1 MKLRTFLSALMAG
14 AMLLGP
20 AHSQE
25 LYYGDDDDMSPEEYY
40 LEGIGYG
47 AEDYG
52 SGVED
57 TSYSGLYS
65 PSEDEPIYGGNTYG
79 VGDAE
84 PGDDA
89 EYGGYALPASP
100 VAGGGDA
107 GDWFSM
113 SGVSILEV
121 VGDDSR
127 GYVLITKDTA
137 GEVELLS
144 TGEEKAG
151 AFKVL
156 AIGSEQVKVEPSQG
170 GPSKTVPILH
180 RSAPT
185 DAFLLAVARLENLR
199 LVIGAPLSQ
208 DVSFEESMLEGEQGF
223 AEILGN
229 QGFSLQ
235 RFDDVLVARKGEFPA
250 GSGPY
255 RPDEGRPEG
264 DAVDLSEFRSHG
276 DAILEVVSQALPAG
290 VKDSPEKL
298 PDGTTALVGSTP
310 AAEALHYLNLAWG
323 TEMVPEVPED
333 EDGPAVASN
342 QGELSADEQQ
352 ALFRQAVQVARAGDL
367 RGAGK
372 RLLQLCRGGSRDP
385 KHFRALG
392 KIYWKLNRIR
402 PAVKA
407 WKAAYRLDPQ
417 DPATRRLLVAAKR
430 KIQAARSRS

>member
-1 MKLRTFLSALMAG
+1 MKMRTLLSALMAG

-20 AHSQE
+20 AQSQE

-79 VGDAE
+79 VDGAE
-84 PGDDA
+84 AGGDA

-100 VAGGGDA
+100 VTGGGDA

-121 VGDDSR
+121 VGDDAR
-127 GYVLITKDTA
+127 GYVLITKDTS
-137 GEVELLS
+137 GKVELLS
-144 TGEEKAG
+144 SGEEKAG

-156 AIGSEQVKVEPSQG
+156 AIGSEQVKVEPTQG

-185 DAFLLAVARLENLR
+185 DAFLAAVARLENLR
-199 LVIGAPLSQ
+199 LVVGAPLTQ
-208 DVSFEESMLEGEQGF
+208 DVSFEESMLQGEKGF
-223 AEILGN
+223 DDILST

-255 RPDEGRPEG
+255 QPTEGSPEG
-264 DAVDLSEFRSHG
+264 DTVDLAEFRTHG
-276 DAILEVVSQALPAG
+276 DAVLESVSQALPAG
-290 VKDSPEKL
+290 VKGSPETL
-298 PDGTTALVGSTP
+298 PAGTTALLGSTP

-323 TEMVPEVPED
+323 TEMVAATPKPQA
-333 EDGPAVASN
+333 PAVAST
-342 QGELSADEQQ
+342 GGKLSPAQQ
-352 ALFRQAVQVARAGDL
+352 KALFQKAVQVARAGDL
-367 RGAGK
+367 KGAGK
-372 RLLQLCRGGSRDP
+372 RLLKLCRSGTKDP

-417 DPATRRLLVAAKR
+417 DPATRKLLVAAKR
-430 KIQAARSRS
+430 KIQKARSRS